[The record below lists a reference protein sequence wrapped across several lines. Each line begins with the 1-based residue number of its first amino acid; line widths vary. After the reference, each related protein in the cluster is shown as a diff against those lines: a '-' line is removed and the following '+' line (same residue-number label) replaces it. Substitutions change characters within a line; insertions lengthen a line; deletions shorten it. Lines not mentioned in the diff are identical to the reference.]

1 MDYNRQDKIK
11 NEKSRGESQGYG
23 LYGKNIDEKEDKQN
37 IDKEKPSLALSGNL
51 AKDTNLVNGIIVKYN
66 EPPEARKPRRR
77 WRLYCFKGET
87 ELPFYQIHRQSAYL
101 FGRDRLVADIPVD
114 HPSCSKQHA
123 VFQYRLVEYKRK
135 DGSTGRTIKP
145 YIIDLGSTNGT
156 FVNNQQIETQRYF
169 ELKEKDVV
177 KFGFSSREYILLHE
191 ESKNNLEDL
200 DNESFNESEKEE
212 KKEEKET
219 LIAIK
224 KESESDNENKKSS
237 RKRNKSKKKY
247 KKSRTSSSSHSSDS
261 DDDRD
266 KKSKKR

>member
-1 MDYNRQDKIK
+1 MDRRDKNK
-11 NEKSRGESQGYG
+11 NDRTREESKKYE
-23 LYGKNIDEKEDKQN
+23 YGKSIKEEDEKPVIE
-37 IDKEKPSLALSGNL
+37 KEKPSLALSGNL
-51 AKDTNLVNGIIVKYN
+51 AKDTNLVNGVVVKYN

-135 DGSTGRTIKP
+135 DETTGRTIKP

-156 FVNNQQIETQRYF
+156 FVNNQQIEAQRYF
-169 ELKEKDVV
+169 ELREKDVI

-191 ESKNNLEDL
+191 ESKNDLEDL
-200 DNESFNESEKEE
+200 EYESFDETEKEE
-212 KKEEKET
+212 KNEESKS
-219 LIAIK
+219 IK
-224 KESESDNENKKSS
+224 AKNEKESESENDKIDLKKY
-237 RKRNKSKKKY
+237 KSKKKH
-247 KKSRTSSSSHSSDS
+247 KKTRNSSSESASSES
-261 DDDRD
+261 EEDRER
-266 KKSKKR
+266 KRKKRR